1 MRTYLFILLMLTCI
15 GFAHA
20 QPGDN
25 ATAFDTQVGAATMDF
40 KAGRFDI
47 ALTAFRTLRSRS
59 KDKSTRIRLQW
70 NIARCLEELA
80 RPAEA
85 LAIFEDYSREVND
98 PVRKSRAQAKIDL
111 LLPKVY
117 GRVSVLCTGAQSAL
131 VSIEGSQLK
140 QPCPAVFERI
150 KPGLVVVIGEEGE
163 KVRQMVSVEAGKTSE
178 AKLTFVTQSPPV
190 TPPARAESAAKWP
203 WYVAGTAAVLT
214 TSALTIWLVNR
225 DDPKPTHR
233 GTVCFDSSCD

>member
-1 MRTYLFILLMLTCI
+1 MRTRLSILLLLTFI

-20 QPGDN
+20 QSGDA
-25 ATAFDTQVGAATMDF
+25 ATAFDTQVGAATLDF
-40 KAGRFDI
+40 KAGRYDT
-47 ALTAFRTLRSRS
+47 ALAAFRALRSRS
-59 KDKSTRIRLQW
+59 NDKGRRIRLQW

-85 LAIFEDYSREVND
+85 LAIFEDYAREVND

-111 LLPKVY
+111 LLPQVY
-117 GRVSVLCTGAQSAL
+117 GRVSVLCTGVQSAL
-131 VSIEGSQLK
+131 VSIEGSQAK

-150 KPGLVVVIGEEGE
+150 KPGLIVVIGEGDE
-163 KVRQMVSVEAGKTSE
+163 KVRQMVTVEAGKTSE
-178 AKLTFVTQSPPV
+178 AKLTFVAAPRPVPP
-190 TPPARAESAAKWP
+190 PMRSESATKWP

-225 DDPKPTHR
+225 DEPKPTHR